1 MEMVLENQDL
11 DMQNGNKPFAAIWM
25 VTYNHEFFIEQAV
38 ESVMMQKTSFD
49 YKLFIGEDCSTDNTK
64 FQCKSLKEKYP
75 DKIELF
81 LNEKNLG
88 GSLNAKQIYFAC
100 IQSGAKYMA
109 LLEGDDYWT
118 DPLKL
123 QKQIDFLEANED
135 YGICF
140 HRVKV
145 FIENEKKL
153 VDDYITREVQST
165 SDINEL
171 VKDNFIHTPSVVLRN
186 NFDLPD
192 WHSKSPLGD
201 WALYI
206 IAIKESKIMKLDSV
220 MAVYRVSETGVWSS
234 LSKIQKMENA
244 YKSFKLVYENIKL
257 NYAERI
263 ILEKKINKLK
273 IDISSYKKSLSFTYK
288 VKLMLNKFWTKFYPK
303 PK

>member
-1 MEMVLENQDL
+1 MNNPVVS
-11 DMQNGNKPFAAIWM
+11 I
-25 VTYNHEFFIEQAV
+25 VTVAYNHSKFIGEAID
-38 ESVMMQKTSFD
+38 SFLMQKTDFD
-49 YKLFIGEDCSTDNTK
+49 IEIIIADDCSTDNTQEIIRK
-64 FQCKSLKEKYP
+64 YYKKYP
-75 DKIELF
+75 KLLKPILRSV
-81 LNEKNLG
+81 N
-88 GSLNAKQIYFAC
+88 I
-100 IQSGAKYMA
+100 GAPQNFIDTISKCTGKYIA
-109 LLEGDDYWT
+109 LCEGDDYWT
-118 DPLKL
+118 DPNKL
-123 QKQIDFLEANED
+123 QKQVDFLEANED

-220 MAVYRVSETGVWSS
+220 MAVYRVSETGVWSG